1 MKFSLD
7 KTVGLSSSIQKD
19 LLLKRGVS
27 KEDVDLFLNYKQMG
41 KEYEENR
48 YKLKNIRKA
57 AKLLDKKLTGFDKKV
72 LIIVDSD
79 VDGYT
84 SASMIWKYLHKVYSL
99 KSLDFIVHKNKE
111 VGIANDKEMNKALDS
126 DLVIVPDA
134 GSSQYKKHKRLK
146 DNGID
151 VIVLDHHHT
160 DKESEHA
167 IVVNNQISP
176 EYNNKALSGAGVVF
190 KFCQVLDDITGSNY
204 AKDLVDLAA
213 LGIASDNMDMRNR
226 DNIVIIRRG
235 IYLMNQQDKGNKFI
249 KALID
254 KKSYSLGDKVY
265 PIDIM
270 FYIAPLINAV
280 IRLGT
285 KDEKEMMFEAFIRG
299 GSKVVG
305 SGRNNKGQMVFI
317 EGEMARIA
325 GNIKRRQRKK
335 ETKGMEK
342 LSQIVEK
349 NQKDNK
355 IIILDATNI
364 ISNSMTG
371 LVANKIQSKFG
382 KPTLILIKNESDGL
396 YYGSGRCPSG
406 TELDDFRK
414 YLNNTG
420 LVEYAEGH
428 ASAFGICIKQ
438 ENINKLIELSNKLL
452 EKYEF
457 KQIYNIDFLVPS
469 QKLDGSYIF
478 KLDEMKHLWGTDLR
492 EPLMMVTGMKIDKGN
507 LELIGKKSNII
518 KIKYQGIEYI
528 MFRAEDKIKEI
539 PDTNSYTVNVIGKPN
554 VNEWR
559 GKVVPQIIMEDCEIK
574 GNDSFVF

>member
-7 KTVGLSSSIQKD
+7 ETVGLSSSIQED
-19 LLLKRGVS
+19 LLLKRGV
-27 KEDVDLFLNYKQMG
+27 KEEDIDLFLNYRQMG
-41 KEYEENR
+41 QQYEEDK
-48 YKLKNIRKA
+48 YQLKNITKA
-57 AKLLDKKLTGFDKKV
+57 AELLDHKLRGIGKKV

-84 SASMIWKYLHKVYSL
+84 SASIIWKYIHKAYGL
-99 KSLDFIVHKNKE
+99 KELDFVVHENKE
-111 VGIANDKEMNKALDS
+111 VGIANDKEMNKALSS
-126 DLVIVPDA
+126 DIVIVPDA
-134 GSSQYKKHKRLK
+134 GSSQYKKHKILK
-146 DNGID
+146 ENGVD

-160 DKESEHA
+160 DKESKDA

-176 EYNNKALSGAGVVF
+176 DYNNKALSGAGVVF
-190 KFCQVLDDITGSNY
+190 KFCQVLDDITGENY

-213 LGIASDNMDMRNR
+213 LGIASDNMDMRSR
-226 DNIVIIRRG
+226 DNIAIIRRG
-235 IYLMNQQDKGNKFI
+235 VHLMNQQDKGNTFI

-254 KKSYSLGDKVY
+254 KKSYSLGDSVY

-285 KDEKEMMFEAFIRG
+285 QEEKEMMFKAFILG

-325 GNIKRRQRKK
+325 GNIKRRQRKQ

-342 LSQIVEK
+342 LSQIVDK
-349 NQKDNK
+349 NQLNNK
-355 IIILDATNI
+355 IIVLDATNI

-371 LVANKIQSKFG
+371 LVANKIQSKYG
-382 KPTLILIKNESDGL
+382 KPTLILIKNEEDGL

-406 TELDDFRK
+406 TKLDSFRK

-428 ASAFGICIKQ
+428 SSAFGICIKK
-438 ENINKLIELSNKLL
+438 ENIKKLIELSNKLL
-452 EKYEF
+452 KKYEF
-457 KQIYNIDFLVPS
+457 KQIYDVDFLITP
-469 QKLDGSYIF
+469 QELDSSYIF

-492 EPLMMVTGMKIDKGN
+492 EPLIMVTGMCVDESN
-507 LELIGKKSNII
+507 LEIIGKKSNII
-518 KIKYQGIEYI
+518 KIQYQGIEYI
-528 MFRAEDKIKEI
+528 MFRAKEVINKI
-539 PDTNSYTVNVIGKPN
+539 PDTNSYKINLIGKPN

-559 GKVVPQIIMEDCEIK
+559 GNIVPQIIMEDCEIK
-574 GNDSFVF
+574 GDDGFVF

>member
-1 MKFSLD
+1 M
-7 KTVGLSSSIQKD
+7 
-19 LLLKRGVS
+19 
-27 KEDVDLFLNYKQMG
+27 
-41 KEYEENR
+41 
-48 YKLKNIRKA
+48 
-57 AKLLDKKLTGFDKKV
+57 
-72 LIIVDSD
+72 
-79 VDGYT
+79 
-84 SASMIWKYLHKVYSL
+84 HKVYSL